1 MTIIVQGFLGPL
13 LVTQGYAPGSS
24 FVIYVDPTQVT
35 VIDTPSAPADIDPT
49 QVTVI
54 Q

>member
-1 MTIIVQGFLGPL
+1 MFIYFLSNLAMG
-13 LVTQGYAPGSS
+13 GSS
-24 FVIYVDPTQVT
+24 SAVTALVSYVDPTAVT
-35 VIDTPSAPADIDPT
+35 VIDTPSADGDIDPT